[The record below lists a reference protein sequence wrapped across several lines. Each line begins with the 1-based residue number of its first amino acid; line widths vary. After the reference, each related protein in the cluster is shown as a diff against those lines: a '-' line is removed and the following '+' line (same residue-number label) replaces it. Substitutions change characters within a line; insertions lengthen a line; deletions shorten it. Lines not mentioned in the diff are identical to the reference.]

1 MKDIKRIII
10 SRTDKIG
17 DLVLSIPS
25 FFMVKKMYPSAEITV
40 LVRKYNYEIVKN
52 LPYIDRVVKIDD
64 YRRVELIEKIKY
76 FKADVFIALYNDEF
90 VMQLAKASGARVK
103 IGPLSKI
110 KSFFIYNKGVLQ
122 KRSKSIK
129 NEAEYNLDLV
139 KKLDSKRFDDLFELN
154 TEIYYEEKHRK
165 AVEIFLKEKKIK
177 SPILVIN
184 PFMGGSAKNL
194 SDEQYI
200 ELIKS
205 ILEKI
210 KKLDIV
216 LTCHISEDE
225 RGDKILAGVDNERL
239 HLYANGG
246 DLLNLAAM
254 IDRADVYFGGSTGP
268 THIAG
273 SLKKSIVAVYPNK
286 KTQAPL
292 RWGVFGHKDVT
303 YIVPDRDKKE
313 NYKHKFFDSYT
324 DETRVEIVSAIEK
337 KLLTQTLTDKNF
349 DTDSTDKLKINT
361 DFIKR

>member
-25 FFMVKKMYPSAEITV
+25 FFMVKKMYPNAEITV

-90 VMQLAKASGARVK
+90 VMQLAKASVAHIK

-139 KKLDSKRFDDLFELN
+139 KKLDSKKFDDLFELN
-154 TEIYYEEKHRK
+154 TKIYYEEKHRK
-165 AVEIFLKEKKIK
+165 AVEIFIAEKEIE

-184 PFMGGSAKNL
+184 PFMGGSAKNI
-194 SDEQYI
+194 SDEEYV
-200 ELIKS
+200 ELIKAV
-205 ILEKI
+205 LNKI
-210 KKLDIV
+210 ADIDVV
-216 LTCHISEDE
+216 LTCHISEED
-225 RGDKILAGVDNERL
+225 RGQRILDGIGNQRV

-273 SLKKSIVAVYPNK
+273 SLKKSIVAIYPNK

-324 DETRVEIVSAIEK
+324 DETREKIAEVIVSKIK
-337 KLLTQTLTDKNF
+337 KNG
-349 DTDSTDKLKINT
+349 
-361 DFIKR
+361 

>member
-1 MKDIKRIII
+1 MWETAKRGVELMKNIKRIII

-25 FFMVKKMYPSAEITV
+25 FFMVKKMYPNSEITV

-64 YRRVELIEKIKY
+64 YRKVELIEKIKY

-129 NEAEYNLDLV
+129 NEAEYNLDLI
-139 KKLDSKRFDDLFELN
+139 KKLDPKKFDDLFEIN
-154 TEIYYEEKHRK
+154 TKFYYEEKHGK
-165 AVEIFLKEKKIK
+165 AVEIFLEENQIEFQ
-177 SPILVIN
+177 ILVIN
-184 PFMGGSAKNL
+184 PFMGGSAKNI
-194 SDEQYI
+194 SDEEYVK
-200 ELIKS
+200 LIKA
-205 ILEKI
+205 IL
-210 KKLDIV
+210 KKSKNINVV
-216 LTCHISEDE
+216 LTCHISEED
-225 RGDKILAGVDNERL
+225 RGQKILDGIGDKRVY
-239 HLYANGG
+239 LYANGG
-246 DLLNLAAM
+246 DLLNLAAI
-254 IDRADVYFGGSTGP
+254 IDKADVYFGGSTGP

-273 SLKKSIVAVYPNK
+273 ALKKSVVAIYPDK

-292 RWGVFGHKDVT
+292 RWGVFGNKDVT

-313 NYKHKFFDSYT
+313 NYKHKFFDNYT
-324 DETRVEIVSAIEK
+324 DETRKEIVNAIFSKIK
-337 KLLTQTLTDKNF
+337 K
-349 DTDSTDKLKINT
+349 
-361 DFIKR
+361 

>member
-1 MKDIKRIII
+1 MKDIKKIII

-25 FFMVKKMYPSAEITV
+25 FFMVKKMYPNAEITV

-76 FKADVFIALYNDEF
+76 FKADAFIALYNDKF

-139 KKLDSKRFDDLFELN
+139 KKINPKRFDDLFEIN
-154 TEIYYEEKHRK
+154 TKIYYEEKHSK
-165 AVEIFLKEKKIK
+165 AVQRFIEEEKIQ
-177 SPILVIN
+177 SPILIIN
-184 PFMGGSAKNL
+184 PFMGGSAKNI
-194 SDEQYI
+194 SDEEYI
-200 ELIKS
+200 ELIKAIS
-205 ILEKI
+205 DKI
-210 KKLDIV
+210 AKINIV
-216 LTCHISEDE
+216 LTCHISEED
-225 RGDKILAGVDNERL
+225 RGQKILNGAREDRV

-254 IDRADVYFGGSTGP
+254 IDKADVYFGGSTGP

-273 SLKKSIVAVYPNK
+273 SLKKNIVAIYPNK

-292 RWGVFGHKDVT
+292 RWGVFGNKSVT
-303 YIVPDRDKKE
+303 YIIPDKDKKE
-313 NYKHKFFDSYT
+313 DYKHKFFDSYT
-324 DETRVEIVSAIEK
+324 DEIREEIVEAIVS
-337 KLLTQTLTDKNF
+337 N
-349 DTDSTDKLKINT
+349 
-361 DFIKR
+361 IKR